1 MVKKWIKKQK
11 NKEKFDEL
19 LEEKFDC
26 YYFDVDSLFDTTD
39 KELYEKTLNM
49 FHYIFSLGEEG
60 KIYLWN
66 KFVNLTDFFDQIN
79 KEDYSNE
86 EIELFNDLAKVSEEN
101 FSKYGT
107 NNPRV
112 NINKEIESSRLLIKP
127 YDWDLNFLYNEYFHD
142 NKDEY
147 ENFYGTEYRTK
158 DGKKAD
164 FIVNLHMNRCPL
176 GFALVLKDSGEFIGS
191 VVITD
196 IKKYLYNVEYFIKKE
211 YRNRGYAKEAC
222 KVLIEKIKSKE
233 LKVLEAPIKE
243 GVFDEVAPDIRC
255 LKIFAFKDNIA
266 SQSLALSLGFE
277 YAGTLLFEKEFKG
290 NYIDEVVYYMVIND
304 NRKIDN

>member
-1 MVKKWIKKQK
+1 MDKKAE
-11 NKEKFDEL
+11 NKEKIDEL

-26 YYFDVDSLFDTTD
+26 YYFDVDPLFNTTD

-66 KFVNLTDFFDQIN
+66 KFVNLTDLFDQIN

-86 EIELFNDLAKVSEEN
+86 EIVLFNDLVKVNEGN
-101 FSKYGT
+101 FLKYGI
-107 NNPRV
+107 NDERV

-127 YDWDLNFLYNEYFHD
+127 YDEDLCLLYNEYFYD

-147 ENFYGTEYRTK
+147 ENFYGMEY
-158 DGKKAD
+158 GNNGD
-164 FIVNLHMNRCPL
+164 FIVDFRMKRRPL

-191 VVITD
+191 VAITD
-196 IKKYLYNVEYFIKKE
+196 INKYLYNVEYFIKKE
-211 YRNRGYAKEAC
+211 YRNKGYAKEAC

-233 LKVLEAPIKE
+233 LKVLESQIKE
-243 GVFDEVAPDIRC
+243 CVFDEVPPDIRC
-255 LKIFAFKDNIA
+255 LKISTSKENIA

-277 YAGTLLFEKEFKG
+277 YAGTVLFEREFKG

>member
-1 MVKKWIKKQK
+1 MDKKAE
-11 NKEKFDEL
+11 NKEKIDEL

-26 YYFDVDSLFDTTD
+26 YYFDVDPLFNTTD

-66 KFVNLTDFFDQIN
+66 KFVNLTDLFDQIN

-86 EIELFNDLAKVSEEN
+86 EIVLFNDLVKVNEGN
-101 FSKYGT
+101 FLKYGI
-107 NNPRV
+107 NDERV

-127 YDWDLNFLYNEYFHD
+127 YDEDLCLLYNEYFYD

-147 ENFYGTEYRTK
+147 ENFYGMEY
-158 DGKKAD
+158 GNNGD
-164 FIVNLHMNRCPL
+164 FIVDFRMKRRPL

-191 VVITD
+191 VAITD
-196 IKKYLYNVEYFIKKE
+196 INKYLYNVEYFIKKE
-211 YRNRGYAKEAC
+211 YRNKGYAKEAC

-233 LKVLEAPIKE
+233 LKVLESQIKE
-243 GVFDEVAPDIRC
+243 CVFDEVPPDIRC
-255 LKIFAFKDNIA
+255 LKISTSKENIA

-277 YAGTLLFEKEFKG
+277 YAGTVLFEREFKG
-290 NYIDEVVYYMVIND
+290 NYIDKVVYYMVIND